1 MKQTVLVV
9 VGPDGPR
16 PFMRGILVQSLVS
29 RGVPFDVAL
38 ETATAIRDRIAA
50 KRQVLVDE
58 LSSLVDEILD
68 DRYDLDSPPIL
79 ASVEPPRV
87 LEETG
92 AGSPFSKGI
101 LAVSLMGAGLEPD
114 EAHDAAREIEAR
126 LLRQGLPHID
136 RTELRNLVAETLER
150 THGEGPASRYRIWRA
165 ARDDGKPS
173 LVLLGGATGS
183 GKTSIAIE
191 VARRLEIPRVIGTD
205 SIRQIMRLMFSPDLM
220 PEIHSSTFD
229 AHLRLARAATPPAE
243 PVVVGFREQAQ
254 KIAVGVH
261 ALFDRAVE
269 ENTSMLIEGANL
281 VPGMLD
287 LERYRDRAHVSFIMT
302 GTLDREA
309 YRSRFSTR
317 SAKARG
323 RSADRYLEHFE
334 DILTIQNYLL
344 AEAERHALPIVDN
357 VHFDTAVVSV
367 IRSVIATLPPA
378 RARGQEGEAC

>member
-1 MKQTVLVV
+1 
-9 VGPDGPR
+9 
-16 PFMRGILVQSLVS
+16 MRGILVQSLVS
-29 RGVPFDVAL
+29 RGVLIDVAL
-38 ETATAIRDRIAA
+38 ETATAIRDRISA
-50 KRQVLVDE
+50 RREVLVGELSRLVDE
-58 LSSLVDEILD
+58 LIDN
-68 DRYDLDSPPIL
+68 RYDLDAPPL
-79 ASVEPPRV
+79 LSGVEPARV

-92 AGSPFSKGI
+92 SGSPFSKGI

-126 LLRQGLPHID
+126 LLRQGLTNID
-136 RTELRNLVAETLER
+136 RSKLRDLVAETLER

-165 ARDDGKPS
+165 ARDDGMPS

-183 GKTSIAIE
+183 GKTSLAIE

-229 AHLRLARAATPPAE
+229 AYLGLPRAAPPTGE
-243 PVVVGFREQAQ
+243 PVIAGFREQAQ

-287 LERYRDRAHVSFIMT
+287 LGRYSDRAHVSFIMT
-302 GTLDREA
+302 GTLDRDA
-309 YRSRFSTR
+309 YRSRFSAR
-317 SAKARG
+317 SAKARN
-323 RSADRYLEHFE
+323 RSADRYLEHFD
-334 DILTIQNYLL
+334 DIQTIQNYLL
-344 AEAERHALPIVDN
+344 AEAERHGLPIIDN
-357 VHFDTAVVSV
+357 IHFDTAVVSV
-367 IRSVIATLPPA
+367 IRSVIATLPPPIP
-378 RARGQEGEAC
+378 RD